1 MKAKAVTVG
10 EGEWMNGQGKREEG
24 RKEVTGQAAKCCKQM
39 QSESEIVG
47 AAEMDATPSHAPC
60 RKCNKYLNCLM
71 LFTFTP
77 TFRFTPT
84 FTFRFTFV
92 IAFAFAV
99 APAGP
104 IVHRFMQISA

>member
-1 MKAKAVTVG
+1 MDK
-10 EGEWMNGQGKREEG
+10 G
-24 RKEVTGQAAKCCKQM
+24 RGRGGGGEVTGQAAKCCKQM

-47 AAEMDATPSHAPC
+47 AAEMAATPSHAPC

-77 TFRFTPT
+77 TFT

-92 IAFAFAV
+92 IAFAFAA

>member
-1 MKAKAVTVG
+1 MGKGRGRGGGGGNWTSGKMLQADAVALG
-10 EGEWMNGQGKREEG
+10 N
-24 RKEVTGQAAKCCKQM
+24 
-39 QSESEIVG
+39 VG
-47 AAEMDATPSHAPC
+47 AAEMAVTPSHAPC

-84 FTFRFTFV
+84 FTFRFTFTFV
-92 IAFAFAV
+92 IAFAFAA